1 MQEILWMAVVRVTT
15 REGAKL
21 QIKALPAVPLMEFLR
36 DGSAGV
42 EGICGGELSCGT
54 CHVYIDSGG
63 DPLPPRSEAEQAMLE
78 AIAEFV
84 EVRPSSRLSCQVF
97 VGESTTDLAVT
108 VGPVA

>member
-1 MQEILWMAVVRVTT
+1 MRVVT
-15 REGAKL
+15 REAAEL
-21 QIKALPAVPLMEFLR
+21 QIKAQPGVPLMELLR

-63 DPLPPRSEAEQAMLE
+63 DRLAPRSEGEQAMLE

-84 EVRPSSRLSCQVF
+84 EVRPTSRLSCQIIVD
-97 VGESTTDLAVT
+97 ESMADLAVSI
-108 VGPVA
+108 GPVA